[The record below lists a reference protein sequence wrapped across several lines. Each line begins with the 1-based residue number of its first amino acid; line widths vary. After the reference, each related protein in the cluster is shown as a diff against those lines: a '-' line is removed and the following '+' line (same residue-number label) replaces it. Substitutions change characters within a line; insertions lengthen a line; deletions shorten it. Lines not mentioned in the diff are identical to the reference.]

1 MFLFRL
7 GCRVRLSHRSVGANE
22 MKLKRAVIL
31 VCTCIFSAALAAATA
46 QSIAQESPPQTSP
59 DLTAVEK
66 GIKQKSESAGSLK
79 YEAHPESRLPSKS
92 KAPPSRSHAKSE
104 SAWSS
109 KHQAHSKARPPSHLK
124 ASPSRSHSRT
134 HQRHRSHRHR
144 SSRAGDQPQ
153 VAMPFV
159 IVPNAGSDGAICNRS
174 YAGLICSRSYYARLV
189 DMQPLAPTSQR
200 CCVMPRCP
208 E

>member
-7 GCRVRLSHRSVGANE
+7 GCRVRLSHRSRWANE

-31 VCTCIFSAALAAATA
+31 VCTWIFSVALAAATA
-46 QSIAQESPPQTSP
+46 QSVAQESPPQTSP

-92 KAPPSRSHAKSE
+92 KA
-104 SAWSS
+104 
-109 KHQAHSKARPPSHLK
+109 
-124 ASPSRSHSRT
+124 SPSRSHSRT

-159 IVPNAGSDGAICNRS
+159 IVP
-174 YAGLICSRSYYARLV
+174 
-189 DMQPLAPTSQR
+189 MQEVTVPFVIVPMQDSFVVVPIT
-200 CCVMPRCP
+200 PDW
-208 E
+208 